1 MLGHNGAG
9 KTTTISILTGML
21 EASSGEVTCFGR
33 SLIDSAKPKSSL
45 KNDIAYIRQIIGICP
60 QYDILF
66 DFMTVREH
74 LDFFCDFKGVDPE
87 LKD

>member
-1 MLGHNGAG
+1 
-9 KTTTISILTGML
+9 
-21 EASSGEVTCFGR
+21 
-33 SLIDSAKPKSSL
+33 L
-45 KNDIAYIRQIIGICP
+45 KKDIAYIRQIMGICP

-87 LKD
+87 L